1 MRDGRSLS
9 DERMD
14 STFILSET
22 DWKQPPTKGVGIV
35 RKGRKLLGLVRTKAA
50 TQRAVAR
57 TKGTKAAKEMLRR
70 LGL

>member
-1 MRDGRSLS
+1 
-9 DERMD
+9 
-14 STFILSET
+14 
-22 DWKQPPTKGVGIV
+22 VGIV
-35 RKGRKLLGLVRTKAA
+35 RKGRKLLGMVRTKAA